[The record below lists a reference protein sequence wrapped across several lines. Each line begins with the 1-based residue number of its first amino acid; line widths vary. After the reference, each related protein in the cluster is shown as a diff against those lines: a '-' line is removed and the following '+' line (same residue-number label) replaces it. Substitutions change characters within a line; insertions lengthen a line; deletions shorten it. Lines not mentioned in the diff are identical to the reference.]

1 MQNGRITVTS
11 KENVGS
17 SFTVLVPYGIGK
29 RGAVTQSSPKNERA
43 LKAVNASQLVVLLV
57 EDNDINR
64 LYAKSILKNW
74 QCYTDTAENGLVA
87 IEKIKNQAYD
97 VVLMD
102 IQMPV
107 MDGYETTKAIRLM
120 NSPMRDVPVIALTAN
135 ATKADVEKCISAGMN
150 DYLPKPFT
158 PDDLYRKLFIDQ
170 KITPKQ
176 KAKTKTPVPAVHQL
190 YNLDYLRSVSGNNEE
205 FIREM
210 VLTFTQT
217 IPPLLVEM
225 KQALSDSD
233 WPKLARQAHQIKPS
247 FTLMGLTELR
257 SNILFIEENSKAS
270 TKLDEIPN
278 AVMMFINQ
286 CESVIPQLSREVI
299 AG

>member
-1 MQNGRITVTS
+1 M
-11 KENVGS
+11 
-17 SFTVLVPYGIGK
+17 FTVLIPYAIGK
-29 RGAVTQSSPKNERA
+29 PGTISQSSPKNAKA
-43 LKAVNASQLVVLLV
+43 LKAVNASQLFVLLV

-87 IEKIKNQAYD
+87 IEMIKNQDYD
-97 VVLMD
+97 VILMD

-107 MDGYETTKAIRLM
+107 MDGYETTKAVRLM
-120 NSPMRDVPVIALTAN
+120 DAPKRNVPIIALTAN
-135 ATKADVEKCISAGMN
+135 ATKADVDKCMAAGMN

-158 PDDLYRKLFIDQ
+158 PDDLYRKLFKDH

-176 KAKTKTPVPAVHQL
+176 KIKTKLPVKITPVSQL

-217 IPPLLVEM
+217 IPPLLAEM
-225 KQALSDSD
+225 KQALEN
-233 WPKLARQAHQIKPS
+233 PI
-247 FTLMGLTELR
+247 GR
-257 SNILFIEENSKAS
+257 SLPDMP
-270 TKLDEIPN
+270 T
-278 AVMMFINQ
+278 
-286 CESVIPQLSREVI
+286 R
-299 AG
+299 

>member
-1 MQNGRITVTS
+1 
-11 KENVGS
+11 
-17 SFTVLVPYGIGK
+17 
-29 RGAVTQSSPKNERA
+29 
-43 LKAVNASQLVVLLV
+43 
-57 EDNDINR
+57 
-64 LYAKSILKNW
+64 
-74 QCYTDTAENGLVA
+74 
-87 IEKIKNQAYD
+87 
-97 VVLMD
+97 MD

-120 NSPMRDVPVIALTAN
+120 NSAMRDVPVIALTAN
-135 ATKADVEKCISAGMN
+135 ATKADVERCMAAGMN

-170 KITPKQ
+170 KISPKQ
-176 KAKTKTPVPAVHQL
+176 KVKTKATVKITPVNQL

-210 VLTFTQT
+210 VVTFMQT

-225 KQALSDSD
+225 KQALTDSD
-233 WPKLARQAHQIKPS
+233 WSKLARHAHQIKPS

-270 TKLDEIPN
+270 TRLDEIPQ
-278 AVMMFINQ
+278 AVHDFIRQ
-286 CESVIPQLSREVI
+286 CELVIPELSKEVLP
-299 AG
+299 AA

>member
-1 MQNGRITVTS
+1 M
-11 KENVGS
+11 
-17 SFTVLVPYGIGK
+17 
-29 RGAVTQSSPKNERA
+29 
-43 LKAVNASQLVVLLV
+43 
-57 EDNDINR
+57 
-64 LYAKSILKNW
+64 
-74 QCYTDTAENGLVA
+74 
-87 IEKIKNQAYD
+87 
-97 VVLMD
+97 LMD

-135 ATKADVEKCISAGMN
+135 ATKADVEKCMAAGMN

-176 KAKTKTPVPAVHQL
+176 KIKVKNQARSTPVNQL
-190 YNLDYLRSVSGNNEE
+190 YNLDYLRSVSGNNQE

-217 IPPLLVEM
+217 IPPLLTEM
-225 KQALSDSD
+225 RQALSESD
-233 WPKLARQAHQIKPS
+233 WPKLARFAHQIKPS

-270 TKLDEIPN
+270 TKLDQIPN
-278 AVMMFINQ
+278 AVEDFILQ
-286 CESVIPQLSREVI
+286 CEAVIPELSREVLSE
-299 AG
+299 AS

>member
-1 MQNGRITVTS
+1 
-11 KENVGS
+11 VGS
-17 SFTVLVPYGIGK
+17 SFTVLVPYGIGRK
-29 RGAVTQSSPKNERA
+29 GAVTQSSPKNERA

-74 QCYTDTAENGLVA
+74 QCFTDTAENGLVA

-135 ATKADVEKCISAGMN
+135 ATKADVEKCMAAGMN

-176 KAKTKTPVPAVHQL
+176 KAKTKTQVLSPVHQL

-225 KQALSDSD
+225 KQALKESD

-270 TKLDEIPN
+270 TKLDQIPE
-278 AVMMFINQ
+278 AVMNFIFQ
-286 CESVIPQLSREVI
+286 CETVIPELSREVVS
-299 AG
+299 G